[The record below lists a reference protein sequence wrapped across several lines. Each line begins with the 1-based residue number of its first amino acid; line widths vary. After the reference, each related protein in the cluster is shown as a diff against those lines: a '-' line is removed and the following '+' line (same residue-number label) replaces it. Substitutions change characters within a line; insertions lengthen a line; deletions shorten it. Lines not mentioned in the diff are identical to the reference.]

1 MFIKRPIGYSGVNA
15 MSKFLRLMT
24 LWLWGGFVFYCIEL
38 LWRGYSYPSMF
49 VVGGMCFLIIG
60 GINNYLPWSIGLVWQ
75 SLIGGAAVTV
85 IELASGIVLNI
96 WLGLA
101 IWDYSH
107 LPFNILGQIC
117 LLYSL
122 IWVVLSTVGI
132 FLDDYLRWK
141 LYGEQRPK
149 YALI

>member
-1 MFIKRPIGYSGVNA
+1 
-15 MSKFLRLMT
+15 MSKLLRLMT

-49 VVGGMCFLIIG
+49 VVGGVCFLIIG

-75 SLIGGAAVTV
+75 SLIGAAAVTA

-96 WLGLA
+96 WLGLG

-107 LPFNILGQIC
+107 LPFNLLGQTC
-117 LLYSL
+117 LYYSL
-122 IWVVLSTVGI
+122 IWVALSAVGI

-149 YALI
+149 YTFI

>member
-1 MFIKRPIGYSGVNA
+1 

-49 VVGGMCFLIIG
+49 VVGGACFLIIG
-60 GINNYLPWSIGLVWQ
+60 GINNYLPWSVGLVWQ
-75 SLIGGAAVTV
+75 ALIGGVAVTAV
-85 IELASGIVLNI
+85 EFVSGIFLNI
-96 WLGLA
+96 WLGLG

-107 LPFNILGQIC
+107 LPFNLLGQIC

-122 IWVVLSTVGI
+122 IWVALSVVGI

-149 YALI
+149 YVLI

>member
-1 MFIKRPIGYSGVNA
+1 

-49 VVGGMCFLIIG
+49 VVGGVCFLVIG
-60 GINNYLPWSIGLVWQ
+60 GINNYLPWSVGLVWQ
-75 SLIGGAAVTV
+75 ALIGGTAVTV
-85 IELASGIVLNI
+85 IELISGIVLNI
-96 WLGLA
+96 WLGLG

-107 LPFNILGQIC
+107 LPFNVLGQIC

-122 IWVVLSTVGI
+122 IWVVLSAAGI

-149 YALI
+149 YTLI

>member
-1 MFIKRPIGYSGVNA
+1 

-49 VVGGMCFLIIG
+49 VVGGVCFLIIG

-96 WLGLA
+96 WLGLG

-149 YALI
+149 YTLI

>member
-1 MFIKRPIGYSGVNA
+1 
-15 MSKFLRLMT
+15 MT

-49 VVGGMCFLIIG
+49 VVGGVCFLIIG

-96 WLGLA
+96 WLGLG

-149 YALI
+149 YTLI

>member
-1 MFIKRPIGYSGVNA
+1 M
-15 MSKFLRLMT
+15 RLMT

-49 VVGGMCFLIIG
+49 VVGGICFLIIG
-60 GINNYLPWSIGLVWQ
+60 GINNYLPWSVGLVWQ
-75 SLIGGAAVTV
+75 ALIGGAAVTV
-85 IELASGIVLNI
+85 VELVSGIVLNI
-96 WLGLA
+96 WLGLG

-107 LPFNILGQIC
+107 LPLNFLGQIC

-122 IWVVLSTVGI
+122 IWVVLSIIGI

-141 LYGEQRPK
+141 LYGEQRPR
-149 YALI
+149 YTLI